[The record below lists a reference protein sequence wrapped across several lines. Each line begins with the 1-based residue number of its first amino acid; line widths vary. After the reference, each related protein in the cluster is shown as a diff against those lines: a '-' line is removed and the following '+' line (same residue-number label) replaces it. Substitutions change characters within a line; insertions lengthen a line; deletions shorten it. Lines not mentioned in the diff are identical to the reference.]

1 MIKKILSC
9 FVCAFMFIS
18 TISIVH
24 ADEEVEINGT
34 YSIYVEGYDWGCAT
48 KQIIVSLDHE
58 IDEVSTDTFK
68 VVETTQETAIPLA
81 QKDEERIV
89 EDAY

>member
-24 ADEEVEINGT
+24 ADEEVLISEL
-34 YSIYVEGYDWGCAT
+34 Y
-48 KQIIVSLDHE
+48 
-58 IDEVSTDTFK
+58 
-68 VVETTQETAIPLA
+68 
-81 QKDEERIV
+81 
-89 EDAY
+89 